1 MIRFVPVPIT
11 DHDVILGKD
20 FNKKFAKEM
29 KSYYAPFVAKGR
41 DIQVA
46 KETWE
51 YAVADSITG
60 ASWVGAGKNVVD
72 VRAPNADLDV
82 KGLSI
87 GTITDNQTTEASFL
101 QNNKQ
106 ENDGFGKLF
115 ESKDFQAL
123 KEMFVDPMDKK
134 IAGTN
139 NLHLLGII
147 REKST
152 KKVYYCLLKVEPSNI
167 TDTDFLSQMTSEG
180 KRSVALPMIDP
191 EYGKTYIYIAKRRLE
206 IRLNGSGL
214 APFLV
219 LSHQY

>member
-1 MIRFVPVPIT
+1 MIKFTPVPIT
-11 DHDVILGKD
+11 DHDLILGKD
-20 FNKKFAKEM
+20 FNKKFASEM
-29 KSYYAPFVAKGR
+29 KSYYAPFVMKGR

-51 YAVADSITG
+51 YAVADSIVG

-72 VRAPNADLDV
+72 VKSPIADFDV

-115 ESKDFQAL
+115 ESKDFLAL

-134 IAGTN
+134 IKGTN
-139 NLHLLGII
+139 NLHMLAVI

-152 KKVYYCLLKVEPSNI
+152 KNVYYCLLKVESSTL
-167 TDTDFLSQMTSEG
+167 TDTEFLSQMTTEG
-180 KRSVALPMIDP
+180 KRSVSLPMIDP
-191 EYGKTYIYIAKRRLE
+191 QYGKTYIYIAKRRLE
-206 IRLNGSGL
+206 IRLNGAGL
-214 APFLV
+214 SPFLV
-219 LSHQY
+219 LSHTY

>member
-1 MIRFVPVPIT
+1 MIRFTPVPIS
-11 DHDVILGKD
+11 DHDLILGKD
-20 FNKKFAKEM
+20 FNKKFASEM
-29 KSYYAPFVAKGR
+29 KSYYAPFITKGR

-51 YAVADSITG
+51 YAVADSIVG

-72 VRAPNADLDV
+72 VKSPIADFDV

-87 GTITDNQTTEASFL
+87 GTITDSQTTEASFL

-123 KEMFVDPMDKK
+123 KEMFVDPMNKK

-139 NLHLLGII
+139 NLHLLGVI

-152 KKVYYCLLKVEPSNI
+152 KNVYYCLLKVESSTL
-167 TDTDFLSQMTSEG
+167 TDTEFLSQMTTEG
-180 KRSVALPMIDP
+180 KRSVSLPMIDP
-191 EYGKTYIYIAKRRLE
+191 QYGKTYIYIAKRRLE
-206 IRLNGSGL
+206 IRLNGLGL
-214 APFLV
+214 SPFLV
-219 LSHQY
+219 HSHTY